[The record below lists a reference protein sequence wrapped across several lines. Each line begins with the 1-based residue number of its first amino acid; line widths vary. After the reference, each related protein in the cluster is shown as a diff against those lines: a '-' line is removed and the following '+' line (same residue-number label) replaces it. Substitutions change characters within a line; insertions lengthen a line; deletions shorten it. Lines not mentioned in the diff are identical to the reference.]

1 MLSTVQVVTPP
12 AIEPVSL
19 DLAKQHC
26 RIDSNAD
33 DSLIPAYIAAA
44 RTMAEAYL
52 SRALITRTLLW
63 VVTPQGSLRPDRSRL
78 RGVLEL
84 PRAPVQSITSV
95 AVMDVLGNT
104 TAIQAA
110 ALPVVPPAVLLGYRA
125 DLLQEPARLAIGAD
139 TPLAGGGLVRNTEI
153 ENVQITFVAGYGA
166 VATAVPQPI
175 IHAILLII
183 GFLYEH
189 RGDSDGDLPKAAE
202 WLLDPYRMMFVA

>member
-1 MLSTVQVVTPP
+1 MLSTVQVVSPP

-19 DLAKQHC
+19 DLARQHC

-33 DSLIPAYIAAA
+33 DSLIQVYITAA

-52 SRALITRTLLW
+52 SRALITQTLLW
-63 VVTPQGSLRPDRSRL
+63 VVTPQGRLHPERSRL

-84 PRAPVQSITSV
+84 PRAPVQSIASV
-95 AVMDVLGNT
+95 TVLDVLGNT
-104 TAIQAA
+104 TAVPAA
-110 ALPVVPPAVLLGYRA
+110 ALPVVPPAELLGYRT
-125 DLLQEPARLAIGAD
+125 DLLHAPARLAIGAD
-139 TPLAGGGLVRNTEI
+139 TPLSGGALVRNTAL

-175 IHAILLII
+175 IHAILLTT

-189 RGDSDGDLPKAAE
+189 RGDSDGELPKAAE